1 MEGMLLE
8 FPPTTLLAASQV
20 FFALCIGHALADFPL
35 QGEFLAI
42 GKNRRFLLALGDP
55 SRPANIWFVCMA
67 AHCLIHAGFVWLIT
81 GSPLVA
87 AVEFAL
93 HWGIDSAKCAGKTTF
108 NQDQILH
115 VVCKIGYVAA
125 ASFCGGAECCI

>member
-1 MEGMLLE
+1 MLPE
-8 FPPTTLLAASQV
+8 FPPTTLLAAAQV

-55 SRPANIWFVCMA
+55 ARPANMWLVCMA

-81 GSPLVA
+81 GSSLVA
-87 AVEFAL
+87 AVEFLL
-93 HWGIDSAKCAGKTTF
+93 HWAIDTAKCAGKTTF
-108 NQDQILH
+108 NQDQTLH
-115 VVCKIGYVAA
+115 VVCKLGYVAA
-125 ASFCGGAECCI
+125 ASLCGGGAECCLGI